1 MWNSW
6 SNEETSRLDI
16 VSLWLVTA
24 CEFPMQSLWPLN
36 KPLRYLF
43 DFSSCLFVLVFAGM
57 PACPLAINSPCL
69 HGSTSFHH
77 HSSHGSH
84 FRSLQGLNLFIW
96 VVWGFFFSIPVTFT
110 QKNNYREKSKVCF
123 QTYRVQ
129 VWRCSETDRWQPE
142 GKALWVSQLAEVPS
156 SPWLPPPLL
165 HLLMG
170 PQTWLW
176 PQDCPQSSHTP
187 ALIPLLSVP
196 FLFLSLPLSGLCFKT

>member
-43 DFSSCLFVLVFAGM
+43 DFSSCLFVLVFADM

-96 VVWGFFFSIPVTFT
+96 VVLGGFFFNSCDLYTEK
-110 QKNNYREKSKVCF
+110 QLQREEQSMLPDLPSPGMKVF
-123 QTYRVQ
+123 RNRQMTAR
-129 VWRCSETDRWQPE
+129 
-142 GKALWVSQLAEVPS
+142 GKGIVGIAARRGPFFSLTSTTT
-156 SPWLPPPLL
+156 PPPADGAPD
-165 HLLMG
+165 M
-170 PQTWLW
+170 
-176 PQDCPQSSHTP
+176 
-187 ALIPLLSVP
+187 ALAPRLSPVFTHP
-196 FLFLSLPLSGLCFKT
+196 CSDPPSFCAISLSFFASVWFMF